1 MILSASRR
9 TDIPCFYSDWFMNR
23 IKAGYALTRN
33 PMNHAQL
40 SRIPLS
46 PEIVDCIV
54 FWTKDAKNIMPHLA
68 TLDSMGY
75 KYCFQFTLTPYDRPL
90 EHNLR
95 DKANIEDTFI
105 ELSNKIGKER
115 VIWRYDPI
123 ILNDTLDIAY
133 HKAQFDLMCDKL
145 GDYTETVTISFID
158 MYSKLKTNLIREIIA
173 DEIIE
178 LSKFIGK
185 TARAHGLRAVACC
198 EKADLTPYGIEKASC
213 IDKIMLEKVCGC
225 VLNILPDKNQRPGCR
240 CMESVDIGAY
250 NTCLNGCV
258 YCYANENPTTIERRH
273 NSHSPQN
280 ELLIGTVADAENITE
295 RKVKSHRQKQI
306 TLF

>member
-40 SRIPLS
+40 SRISLS

-54 FWTKDAKNIMPHLA
+54 LWTKDAKDIMQHLG
-68 TLDSMGY
+68 TLDGMGY
-75 KYCFQFTLTPYDRPL
+75 KYYFQFTLTPYGRTL

-95 DKANIEDTFI
+95 DKAEIEDTFI
-105 ELSNKIGKER
+105 ELSKQIGKKH

-123 ILNDTLDIAY
+123 IFNDTLDIAY
-133 HKAQFDLMCDKL
+133 HKAQFERMCDKL
-145 GDYTETVTISFID
+145 ADYTETATISFVD
-158 MYSKLKTNLIREIIA
+158 MYTKLKTNLIREISA
-173 DEIIE
+173 EEIIE
-178 LSKFIGK
+178 MSIFIGK
-185 TARAHGLRAVACC
+185 TATAHGLRAVACC
-198 EKADLTPYGIEKASC
+198 EKTDLTQYGIEKACC
-213 IDKIMLEKVCGC
+213 IDKTTLEKVCGC
-225 VLNILPDKNQRPGCR
+225 TLNILPDKNQRPDCG

-258 YCYANENPTTIERRH
+258 YCYANVNSATIERRH
-273 NSHSPQN
+273 NSHNPKN
-280 ELLIGTVADAENITE
+280 ELLIGTVADVEKIME
-295 RKVKSHRQKQI
+295 RKVKSHRQKQM